1 MKIGFRLWMRNVF
14 TESLSME
21 FKRWKREM
29 NTWFFS
35 KENALSSHTK
45 EWLHSLDTFQ
55 VSRVWSILIRNPLPC
70 LTVVCVCVCVC
81 VCWQIGSGKSNC
93 RESRSCNSQPV
104 RPLRSQDGCEVH
116 GCTLRQTL
124 AM

>member
-45 EWLHSLDTFQ
+45 EWHHSLDTFQ
-55 VSRVWSILIRNPLPC
+55 VSIVWSILIRNPLPC
-70 LTVVCVCVCVC
+70 LTVVCVCV
-81 VCWQIGSGKSNC
+81 GK
-93 RESRSCNSQPV
+93 
-104 RPLRSQDGCEVH
+104 
-116 GCTLRQTL
+116 L
-124 AM
+124 AVARAIVENRDHATHNLFAL